1 MKGTAI
7 NYLTPKVQTY
17 FIAAG
22 STIRQALEV
31 FDYHKF
37 SVVSVVDK
45 KGRFVSTIS
54 EGDILRYIKNV
65 ANFDMV
71 LAEAITIENVER
83 YRPYK
88 ALGIN
93 SSFDEIVKLSL
104 DQNYIPVVDDRNVYI
119 GIIKRSSIINAIVNE
134 EKGK

>member
-1 MKGTAI
+1 MNGTAI
-7 NYLTPKVQTY
+7 DYLTPKVQTY

-37 SVVSVVDK
+37 SVVSVIDS

-65 ANFDMV
+65 ANFDMAK
-71 LAEAITIENVER
+71 AESIKIEKVER

-119 GIIKRSSIINAIVNE
+119 GIIRRSSIINAVFKE
-134 EKGK
+134 EIEK

>member
-71 LAEAITIENVER
+71 LAEAITIENV
-83 YRPYK
+83 K
-88 ALGIN
+88 DIALI
-93 SSFDEIVKLSL
+93 KL
-104 DQNYIPVVDDRNVYI
+104 
-119 GIIKRSSIINAIVNE
+119 
-134 EKGK
+134 

>member
-7 NYLTPKVQTY
+7 DYLTPKVQTY

-37 SVVSVVDK
+37 SVVSVIDN

-54 EGDILRYIKNV
+54 EGDILRYIKNI
-65 ANFDMV
+65 ADFDMAK
-71 LAEAITIENVER
+71 AESIKIEKVER

-88 ALGIN
+88 SLGIN

-104 DQNYIPVVDDRNVYI
+104 QQNFIPIVDDRNVYI
-119 GIIKRSSIINAIVNE
+119 GIIKRSSIINAVFKDNL
-134 EKGK
+134 